1 MSDANSNNN
10 ANAANPTQGEL
21 KQDARDAR
29 LGGHMRKTVEENL
42 RKQFQGLAR
51 QNCKEE
57 SIAFGKCAQENGA
70 WVIFKCRELS
80 NTMNKCMD
88 RYYNEENFQ
97 QYLRDLK
104 AAGKL
109 PGQQPPQSQQH

>member
-1 MSDANSNNN
+1 
-10 ANAANPTQGEL
+10 
-21 KQDARDAR
+21 
-29 LGGHMRKTVEENL
+29 
-42 RKQFQGLAR
+42 
-51 QNCKEE
+51 
-57 SIAFGKCAQENGA
+57 
-70 WVIFKCRELS
+70 
-80 NTMNKCMD
+80 MD

>member
-80 NTMNKCMD
+80 NTSTS
-88 RYYNEENFQ
+88 
-97 QYLRDLK
+97 
-104 AAGKL
+104 
-109 PGQQPPQSQQH
+109 PPLAVETAFL